1 MRAVRISHSC
11 HVRDTALLKNAR
23 QSTLRQGKIATW
35 VLDKPRN
42 RNREQ
47 TEMSFG
53 VLFDHF
59 STPAA

>member
-1 MRAVRISHSC
+1 
-11 HVRDTALLKNAR
+11 LLKNAR

-47 TEMSFG
+47 TGMSFG
-53 VLFDHF
+53 VLFDRF
-59 STPAA
+59 SSACSVKEGVNLTNLRGI